1 MKSMCP
7 CVSVYTH
14 TRLSFFFLF
23 FFSFYIIFFSL
34 SRRPNCFAFTA
45 TSPWK
50 RPTPAHNHSQ
60 HSIYPFPPLLS
71 PYVVL
76 PPSNVCAIRSTM
88 NDDAGAPIPTDA
100 LFVPPSPSKRK
111 KKKKGKIPPP
121 PPSLGYIRIFI
132 IYTLFLG
139 ARLLNAG
146 GDAAAGPP
154 SIKAK

>member
-111 KKKKGKIPPP
+111 KKKKRENPTTTTITRLYTYIYNIY
-121 PPSLGYIRIFI
+121 SLFGCSSAERWWWCSSWPA
-132 IYTLFLG
+132 LHQ
-139 ARLLNAG
+139 
-146 GDAAAGPP
+146 
-154 SIKAK
+154 S